1 MAGSKIPPIDKPPWP
16 FWTSQPFCEKLEPAP
31 YKILFLEL
39 DLELEASQRK
49 TVTIY

>member
-1 MAGSKIPPIDKPPWP
+1 MAGSKKPRNVKPLWP

-39 DLELEASQRK
+39 
-49 TVTIY
+49 I